1 LLPKIAS
8 NGKFPAWWETY
19 LRDEGF
25 DACYCRFDGLYALPS
40 YSGDVVGM
48 LGMVIPHLTA
58 AHIVAVDEAGVIDP
72 ADNAPN
78 HIPLQQYV
86 LNRLDDGVVF
96 HDVWLAVRRP
106 IRVHR
111 AGENIL
117 KS

>member
-1 LLPKIAS
+1 MVGDLPARRRVRCLLLP
-8 NGKFPAWWETY
+8 
-19 LRDEGF
+19 LRWPD
-25 DACYCRFDGLYALPS
+25 ALPN